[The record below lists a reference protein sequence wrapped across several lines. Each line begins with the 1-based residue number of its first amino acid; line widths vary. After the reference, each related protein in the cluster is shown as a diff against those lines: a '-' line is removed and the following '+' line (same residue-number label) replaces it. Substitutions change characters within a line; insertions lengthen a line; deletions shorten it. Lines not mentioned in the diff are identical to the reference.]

1 MKLLFIK
8 KINEII
14 IIIIIIIIITKR
26 DEDLNF
32 LIF

>member
-8 KINEII
+8 KINE
-14 IIIIIIIIITKR
+14 IIIIIIITKR

>member
-8 KINEII
+8 KINE

>member
-8 KINEII
+8 KINE
-14 IIIIIIIIITKR
+14 IIIIIIIITKR

>member
-8 KINEII
+8 KINEI